1 MYNRYIQGQN
11 GTYER
16 HPVPDIAEICKT
28 SMSETIEAPCE
39 TEQNK
44 REIAQQQNR
53 RDQKSLLDLDLGD
66 LLLLCIVILL
76 VIDCDEEDYF
86 PILIMAAAFLMQQ

>member
-1 MYNRYIQGQN
+1 MTSQGSATSATGRENQN
-11 GTYER
+11 SNPRTE
-16 HPVPDIAEICKT
+16 PTAVPNEVE
-28 SMSETIEAPCE
+28 S
-39 TEQNK
+39 NK

>member
-1 MYNRYIQGQN
+1 MYNRYVQGQN

-16 HPVPDIAEICKT
+16 YSVPDV
-28 SMSETIEAPCE
+28 SETRKPVSNEPVDNCE
-39 TEQNK
+39 EQREK
-44 REIAQQQNR
+44 TEIAQQQNCH
-53 RDQKSLLDLDLGD
+53 DHKSLFGMDLGD

-76 VIDCDEEDYF
+76 VIDCDEDDYF

>member
-16 HPVPDIAEICKT
+16 YSVPDISESCKQEDYTQSEICEEMQEKT
-28 SMSETIEAPCE
+28 
-39 TEQNK
+39 
-44 REIAQQQNR
+44 EIAQQQNS
-53 RDQKSLLDLDLGD
+53 RDPKGLFGMDLGD

-76 VIDCDEEDYF
+76 VIDCDEDDYF
-86 PILIMAAAFLMQQ
+86 PLLIMAAAFLIQQ

>member
-16 HPVPDIAEICKT
+16 YSVPDV
-28 SMSETIEAPCE
+28 SETCKQAVSEPAATCE
-39 TEQNK
+39 EK
-44 REIAQQQNR
+44 LKKSEIAQQQNS
-53 RDQKSLLDLDLGD
+53 RDPKGLFGMDLGD

-76 VIDCDEEDYF
+76 VIDCDEDDYF
-86 PILIMAAAFLMQQ
+86 PLLIMAAAFLIQQ

>member
-16 HPVPDIAEICKT
+16 YSVPDV
-28 SMSETIEAPCE
+28 SETCKQAISEPAANCE
-39 TEQNK
+39 EQLK
-44 REIAQQQNR
+44 KSEIAQQQNCR
-53 RDQKSLLDLDLGD
+53 NPKDLFGLDLGD

-76 VIDCDEEDYF
+76 VIDCEEDDYF

>member
-1 MYNRYIQGQN
+1 MYNRYVQGQN

-16 HPVPDIAEICKT
+16 YSVPDI
-28 SMSETIEAPCE
+28 SETCKPVISEPAVVCE
-39 TEQNK
+39 EQQEK
-44 REIAQQQNR
+44 REIAQQQNC
-53 RDQKSLLDLDLGD
+53 RDQKGLFGLDLGD

>member
-1 MYNRYIQGQN
+1 MYNRYVQGQN

-16 HPVPDIAEICKT
+16 YTVPDI
-28 SMSETIEAPCE
+28 SETCKPPVSPPADICE
-39 TEQNK
+39 EQEEN
-44 REIAQQQNR
+44 REIAQQQNC
-53 RDQKSLLDLDLGD
+53 RDHNGLFGLDLGD

-76 VIDCDEEDYF
+76 VIDSDEEDFF